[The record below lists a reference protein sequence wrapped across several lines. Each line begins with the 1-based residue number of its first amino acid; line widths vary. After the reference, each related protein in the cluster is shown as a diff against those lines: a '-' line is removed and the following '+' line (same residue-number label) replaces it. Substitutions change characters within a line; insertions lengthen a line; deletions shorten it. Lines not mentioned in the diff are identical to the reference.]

1 MSRRVRTASASALG
15 CLATDCQKL
24 PIQKP
29 SDTIKLALAVKSL
42 PFLLGLVLTLLT
54 SSGWAAPRIGVHP
67 GYTRLVFDLTVPQ
80 PVKVQTNVKAP
91 YLTLGLNTLLRPE
104 QGKLSAPG
112 VTAYSV
118 SGSTIRLTLAPNYAK
133 SKVEVI
139 PRQGSQPQRL
149 VVDIAKRPNMSK
161 PVVKASVVKA
171 SAAPTPKPAPRPRV
185 VIDPG
190 HGGIDPGMVS
200 RYLRE
205 KDVTLAVALKVRSLL
220 VARGVD
226 VVMTRSTDRH
236 LSTNKRTDLDARS
249 DMARAG
255 TVSAYVSI
263 HVNAGNPGAQGIET
277 YYFGQPIGAAK
288 QALAIQENGAGS
300 IGQELTRKAASAAQN
315 TLGDILAQAKLNFSR
330 DLASKVQASLLQ
342 QTGAVNRGV
351 HMNTFY
357 VIRNPNTAAILT
369 EIGFGDSARE
379 GPLLATS
386 AYQDKVARGIAQAIL
401 AFLHMK

>member
-1 MSRRVRTASASALG
+1 M
-15 CLATDCQKL
+15 
-24 PIQKP
+24 
-29 SDTIKLALAVKSL
+29 
-42 PFLLGLVLTLLT
+42 LGLVLTLLT
-54 SSGWAAPRIGVHP
+54 SSGWAAPRVGVHP
-67 GYTRLVFDLTVPQ
+67 GYTRLVFDLAVPQ
-80 PVKVQTNVKAP
+80 PVKVKTTVKAP
-91 YLTLGLNTLLRPE
+91 YVSLSLTTLLRPE

-149 VVDIAKRPNMSK
+149 VVDIAKVPSTSK
-161 PVVKASVVKA
+161 PVIKA
-171 SAAPTPKPAPRPRV
+171 SAAPAPKPAPRPRV

-236 LSTNKRTDLDARS
+236 LSTDKRTDLDARS

-277 YYFGQPIGAAK
+277 YYFGQPIDAAK